1 MNSDE
6 IMNAWKERSSHIET
20 SGDFAD
26 RVMNHVQRYE
36 RRRRRPVLDVRRL
49 IEAISSRP
57 AATAAAVA
65 LGAVVGIVR
74 ISIVV
79 LSFLAV

>member
-6 IMNAWKERSSHIET
+6 IMNVWIERSSRIET

-26 RVMNHVQRYE
+26 KVMNHVQRYE
-36 RRRRRPVLDVRRL
+36 RRKRPVLNVYRL
-49 IEAISSRP
+49 TEAISSSP
-57 AATAAAVA
+57 AAAAAAVA

>member
-6 IMNAWKERSSHIET
+6 IMKAWKARNSRIET
-20 SGDFAD
+20 SADFAGKVMG
-26 RVMNHVQRYE
+26 RVQGCERS
-36 RRRRRPVLDVRRL
+36 RRRSLFNVYRL
-49 IEAISSRP
+49 IEVISSRP
-57 AATAAAVA
+57 AAAAAAVA
-65 LGAVVGIVR
+65 LGAVAGIVR

>member
-6 IMNAWKERSSHIET
+6 IMNAWKERNSRIET
-20 SGDFAD
+20 SGDLTD
-26 RVMNHVQRYE
+26 KVMHHVQRYE
-36 RRRRRPVLDVRRL
+36 RLRKRPVLNVYRL
-49 IEAISSRP
+49 IEAVSSSP
-57 AATAAAVA
+57 AAAAAAVA

-74 ISIVV
+74 ISMVV